1 MTEKQIEVDVVSD
14 VVCPWCFIGRKR
26 LLKAIGML
34 PHIEIVVNW
43 RPFQLDPTIPAG
55 GKDRTRYMKD
65 KFGSEARIAEIHHQ
79 ISQVGEEEGIEFDF
93 EAITVA
99 PNTLDAH
106 RVVRWASQ
114 AGPGVQNRV
123 VGELFSLYFE
133 QGSDIGDARVLA
145 ETAQNCGMDG
155 AIVAALLQ
163 TDAETAAVQQE
174 IQTANAMGVSGVPC
188 FIINQKYAVMGAQS
202 ADVIADALQ
211 QAAEGF
217 EPG

>member
-1 MTEKQIEVDVVSD
+1 MTEKQITIDVVSD
-14 VVCPWCFIGRKR
+14 VVCPWCFIGRQR
-26 LLKAIGML
+26 LLKAINAL
-34 PHIEIVVNW
+34 PHIDVFVNW

-55 GKDRTRYMKD
+55 GKDRVRYMKD
-65 KFGSEARIAEIHHQ
+65 KFGSEARIAEIHQQ
-79 ISQVGEEEGIEFDF
+79 ISQLGEEEDIAFDF
-93 EAITVA
+93 ESITIA

-114 AGPGVQNRV
+114 AGPGIQNRV

-133 QGSDIGDARVLA
+133 QGADIGDARVLA
-145 ETAQNCGMDG
+145 EAALNCGMDG
-155 AIVAALLQ
+155 AVVAALLQ
-163 TDAETAAVQQE
+163 TDADRAAVQEE
-174 IQTANAMGVSGVPC
+174 IQAANAMGVRGVPC

-202 ADVIADALQ
+202 TDVLADALQ